1 MNFPIIEKY
10 ESMQRSYSRL
20 MEIKDCK
27 KENEV
32 GNTIAVRD
40 AIEDFFNQTY
50 HFKDWLKKD
59 ENIQSCENVELF
71 ISSNEVMSIAAD
83 YCNAQKHAG
92 LDENKSS
99 RSGKLVGKLN
109 THTRIDFLPT
119 GVQFSSDPEIE
130 IDGSYYNAFDLA
142 TSCMKEWELF
152 LKRNKIVF

>member
-50 HFKDWLKKD
+50 HFKDWLKKMKIF
-59 ENIQSCENVELF
+59 NRVKMLNYLLVL
-71 ISSNEVMSIAAD
+71 M
-83 YCNAQKHAG
+83 
-92 LDENKSS
+92 
-99 RSGKLVGKLN
+99 KLCL
-109 THTRIDFLPT
+109 
-119 GVQFSSDPEIE
+119 
-130 IDGSYYNAFDLA
+130 
-142 TSCMKEWELF
+142 
-152 LKRNKIVF
+152 